1 MAVSVRTAP
10 VFDVV
15 GDPVPLFEMQ
25 VPKGSFHPYDVAKDG
40 RFLVDTLDSRSTDP
54 SAGITVVLNWMSR

>member
-1 MAVSVRTAP
+1 MALT
-10 VFDVV
+10 V
-15 GDPVPLFEMQ
+15 GARVGPYRVLSLLGKGEMQ
-25 VPKGSFHPYDVAKDG
+25 VPKGSFLPYDVAKDG